1 MDRLALKMGRR
12 LSGSLVVRGLHFDA
26 DIGVLRVFL
35 KPSVA
40 DIEFA
45 MIGAS
50 GCTQDKRN
58 EAELAL
64 SVWRGRRRRLRSA
77 SCGPYAIGFRDD
89 TRYGFGGRVLGIE
102 VFGSCGALGLVL
114 RVRLRV

>member
-1 MDRLALKMGRR
+1 MDRLALKMGRS

-45 MIGAS
+45 MIGPRA
-50 GCTQDKRN
+50 
-58 EAELAL
+58 AL
-64 SVWRGRRRRLRSA
+64 KTRETKPNWHSVWRGRRRRVEECELR
-77 SCGPYAIGFRDD
+77 AICYRFSG
-89 TRYGFGGRVLGIE
+89 
-102 VFGSCGALGLVL
+102 
-114 RVRLRV
+114 